1 MLINRSNISSIN
13 IAINDAFMSGM
24 EGYTDKGLYKEVC
37 YIGNSTAKS
46 TEYGWLASMPKVR
59 EWIGD
64 RHIGNIGRYGLQVN
78 NKSYEDTVHLLREE
92 IEDDT
97 WANKINIGT
106 ALGEE
111 VERHKNEMVFGL
123 MGQGFT
129 QLAYDGQPFFDA
141 NHPIATAAGG
151 TQLVSNIQAGA
162 GAPWYLLDL
171 SSSVFRPFIYQ
182 TRRDFSLKA
191 MMDEQDE
198 QVFMRDEYRW
208 GVDGR
213 VGAGLALWQKALGSR
228 AVLNAANF
236 DAAVAQMGTVVRD
249 GGGPA
254 AVRATHLVCGYSNR
268 AAART
273 LLETQNIAVAIGTA
287 AATISNANFGAVKLI
302 VTPYL
307 P

>member
-1 MLINRSNISSIN
+1 MLINRSNISAIN

-24 EGYTDKGLYKEVC
+24 EGYSDKGLYSQVC
-37 YIGNSTAKS
+37 YTANSTTKT

-64 RHIGNIGRYGLQVN
+64 RHIGNLSRYALQIT

-97 WANKINIGT
+97 WVGKINIGT

-141 NHPIATAAGG
+141 NHPVATAAGG

-162 GAPWYLLDL
+162 GPAWYLLDL
-171 SSSVFRPFIYQ
+171 SSSVYRPIVYQ
-182 TRRDFSLKA
+182 TRREFGMRD
-191 MMDEQDE
+191 MVDQNDE

-213 VGAGLALWQKALGSR
+213 VGAGLALWQKALGSK
-228 AVLNAANF
+228 AALNAANF

-254 AVRATHLVCGYSNR
+254 AVRPTHLVCGYSNR

-273 LLETQNIAVAIGTA
+273 LLEAQNVAVAVGTA
-287 AATISNANFGAVKLI
+287 AATVSNTNFGAVKLI